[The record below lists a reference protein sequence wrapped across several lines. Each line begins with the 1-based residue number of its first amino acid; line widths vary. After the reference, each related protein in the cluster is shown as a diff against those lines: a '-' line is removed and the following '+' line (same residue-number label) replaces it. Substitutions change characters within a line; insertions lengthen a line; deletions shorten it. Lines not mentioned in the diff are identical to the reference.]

1 MPSFILNLK
10 ENAIEYLNDYRFKS
24 EGQGI
29 DSLQATLF
37 KYPEVI
43 TSIPELELS
52 NAEVVLSFREYSTS
66 RGPIDLLILTSQADI
81 ILIETKLIRN
91 PESVRA
97 VVAQVIDY
105 IKALSREDISYFT
118 KKISKRSDNIYL
130 KQDIKGA
137 DRLLSLISNNLKT
150 GNFKVL
156 ILGDL
161 IHSNLFGIVD
171 SIQSAPHLAFT
182 IFLVELNPITLDQDR
197 VLLSPKVLSNTL
209 EIERSVIR
217 IEISSGD
224 QNVSIESEIP
234 EKNGKGSKP
243 ILSWDEYLNNLSKN
257 EFRKILSEFKLDW
270 INKIENSINMGQ
282 VGFSAG
288 LTFGNKRI
296 PVQFIY
302 DTSLYLFSAHMKSN
316 YNIPDDA
323 YNRYTEEIKKVPEVY
338 DKCVVGNKVMVPFDD
353 IDETILKLILDA
365 GIKLGMELKSQ

>member
-1 MPSFILNLK
+1 MPSFILNQK
-10 ENAIEYLNDYRFKS
+10 ENSIEYLNDYRFKT

-43 TSIPELELS
+43 TSIPELEIS
-52 NAEVVLSFREYSTS
+52 NAEVVLSIREYSTS

-81 ILIETKLIRN
+81 IIVETKLIRN
-91 PESVRA
+91 PESVRN

-105 IKALSREDISYFT
+105 IKALSGEDISDFT
-118 KKISKRSDNIYL
+118 KKISKQSGNINL

-137 DRLLSLISNNLKT
+137 DRLLSLVSNNIKT

-197 VLLSPKVLSNTL
+197 VLLNPKVLANTL

-224 QNVSIESEIP
+224 KNVSIESEIP

-243 ILSWDEYLNNLSKN
+243 ILSWDEYLNNLSRN
-257 EFRKILSEFKLDW
+257 EFRKIISEFKQDW

-288 LTFGNKRI
+288 LTYGNKRI

-323 YNRYTEEIKKVPEVY
+323 YNKYTEEIKKVPEVY

-353 IDETILKLILDA
+353 IDETTLKLILNA